1 MTIVMVSHDIAP
13 ALEHA
18 TRVLDMGKE
27 TVLGTEVTVVG
38 TFDTYNEGQY
48 QYCILKNAQLL

>member
-48 QYCILKNAQLL
+48 PYCTLKNAQLL